1 MKKIFLIVTIC
12 VLSLIGCTNQKEPT
26 ICETLIENTNSDGVL
41 AFSEW
46 GGYRW
51 FVIPLMNDSHEYC
64 SKYMFVEGTDD
75 DLPVI
80 LEKITDELGEPV
92 AQQVTNQKQLAKYT
106 SKPNV
111 FTLPNNRELK
121 DSETLYWW
129 DAENYVVSL
138 YEAQSNPETD
148 MPAQAIVALYNKA
161 KLP

>member
-12 VLSLIGCTNQKEPT
+12 VLSLIGCTNQIEPT

-51 FVIPLMNDSHEYC
+51 FVIPLMNDSREYC

-92 AQQVTNQKQLAKYT
+92 AQQVTNPKQLAKYT

-129 DAENYVVSL
+129 DSENYVVSL

-148 MPAQAIVALYNKA
+148 MPAQTIVALYNKA